1 MKLAE
6 FYEIKHNRT
15 ERIIQSFLQKNE
27 NVRFMI
33 ESSLLSKDAKDRYLE
48 IVEDRLKAIT

>member
-15 ERIIQSFLQKNE
+15 ERIIQFFLQKNE
-27 NVRFMI
+27 NVKYMI
-33 ESSLLSKDAKDRYLE
+33 EGSLLSKDAKIRYLE
-48 IVEDRLKAIT
+48 IFEDRLKAIT